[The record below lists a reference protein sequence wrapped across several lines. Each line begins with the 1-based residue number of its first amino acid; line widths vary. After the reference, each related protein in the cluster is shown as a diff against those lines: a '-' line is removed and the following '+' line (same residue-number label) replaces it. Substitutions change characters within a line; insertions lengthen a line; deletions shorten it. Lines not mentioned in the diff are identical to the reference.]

1 MYGFGEGA
9 TELYIASGSS
19 DDWAHLSGI
28 MLSYTVEL
36 RDTGQYAFLLPEEQ
50 IEPMCAENMEGLR
63 AIYEYIQPK
72 PACNASL
79 CHTDSH
85 CVYNNEQNKIECV
98 CKRNQ

>member
-72 PACNASL
+72 PACNLYAAVILPGTIS
-79 CHTDSH
+79 
-85 CVYNNEQNKIECV
+85 NAGKGEQK
-98 CKRNQ
+98 